1 MKKFR
6 LQHLSV
12 YTICLI
18 LVLSLLPRITA
29 FAADTSAEPPHRVV
43 RTGFFAFDGYH
54 MMDENGSRSG
64 YGYEVLRLL
73 SQYTDWQYEYV
84 GYDQSWSS
92 MLDMLRNG
100 ELDLLTSA
108 QKTPEREQDFDFSA
122 RPIGSSA
129 TILSIKA
136 GDERF
141 IPGDYTTYEG
151 MRVGLLTDNAR
162 NEDLAVF
169 AARNG
174 FHYTPVYFSTSQE
187 LAQALQ
193 EGTIIDAAVTSS
205 LRSIKNEWILNQF
218 TPEPIYAMV
227 KKGNQ
232 PLLDELNNAIEQL
245 DIYSPEWR
253 TELYTKYYSLDKSNS
268 IILSATEREYLK
280 QLDAQQKIMQ
290 VAVNPDRAPYS
301 YFDDNGQPQGILIE
315 LFAEAAKRAGIRYEI
330 LPVKNRAEYNTL
342 IQSGNVDIDL
352 GAYYNYALSEQ
363 TSFEITRPILD
374 TFITQLCRRDFYGEP
389 HRIAMPAGQLEK
401 ILKKTG
407 IFEDR
412 EVMICASVQDCLD
425 AVADG
430 RSDAAY
436 LFAYT
441 AQTALQMDEKA
452 QFKITSLPKTD
463 IGFSLG
469 INSHSDYRLLSI
481 LNKSV
486 ESLRDS
492 NIPQQITLNYAS
504 RLPQQ
509 AFSIKRY
516 IYAHPE
522 AAAVLAGLLALLA
535 AGIALNIQRS
545 QAARRDRLR
554 RQELERFVGY
564 VCRANDIVLEVDMEK
579 RKVWRYELTANGL
592 LQREL
597 PYDPPKYLQK
607 IHPEDL
613 PAIEPQLTEQAF
625 HELIAKSRTSYFECR
640 LKKADGSWHWYAH
653 NCQSIPRSPLH
664 PNSYILFR
672 KDINEAKQEEERQRL
687 ILSDALENARHA
699 SEAKGNFLSRM
710 SHEIR
715 TPLNAIIGY
724 LTLAQLP
731 NTSAEKIRHC
741 LSSSESASHH
751 LLNIIN
757 DVLDISAIESGR
769 FKIAKAPFN
778 LRQHLTP
785 LTAMFYSQARNKGVT
800 FTSALHSV
808 QKEWLIGDQLRVKQ
822 ILTNLLSNA
831 IKFTPAGGTV
841 SLVLTQTKLSTENVL
856 IKFVVSDTG
865 IGMSKDYLTRIFTP
879 FEQESAA
886 TAQKFGGTGLGLSIT
901 QNLTT
906 LMHGSIEVTSQPGKG
921 SAFTVSLP
929 FQIAPKEPGA
939 TDERNLASSFSHV
952 HALVVDDKPDECD
965 YMLSLLK
972 RCRVNTTA
980 VTSGAAALEAIRTRE
995 NTPAAYD
1002 FCLLD
1007 WHMPQMDGI
1016 ETARQI
1022 RQTCKRE
1029 LPIIVVT
1036 AYDTNEIEDA
1046 ARAAGVRQVIAKP
1059 LFPSTMFDLLISYF
1073 GHKNKTAAMQLPAAE
1088 KLANIR
1094 ILLVEDNE
1102 MNREIAVALLQESGL
1117 IIDTAVDGRDALDK
1131 FTASDPGT
1139 YQCIFMDIQMPVMN
1153 GYEAT
1158 RAIRS
1163 SAHPEAAAVPIIAV
1177 TADVFPEDIARALS
1191 CGMNDYISKPIDY
1204 PKLIKALLKFVRP
1217 EKKA

>member
-1 MKKFR
+1 MKKFL
-6 LQHLSV
+6 LQPLSLCA
-12 YTICLI
+12 ICVILI
-18 LVLSLLPRITA
+18 LSLLPRITV
-29 FAADTSAEPPHRVV
+29 FAADTSAELPHKTV
-43 RTGFFAFDGYH
+43 RAGFFAFDGYH
-54 MMDENGSRSG
+54 MMDKDGSRSG

-73 SQYTDWQYEYV
+73 SQYTNWQYEYI
-84 GYDQSWSS
+84 GYDQSWNT

-100 ELDLLTSA
+100 DIDLLTSA
-108 QKTPEREQDFDFSA
+108 QKTPEREQDFDFST
-122 RPIGSSA
+122 RSIGSGS
-129 TILSIKA
+129 TLLTIKA

-141 IPGDYTTYEG
+141 LPGDYKTYDG
-151 MRVGLLTDNAR
+151 MRVGLLAGNAR
-162 NEDLAVF
+162 NADLADF
-169 AARNG
+169 AAQNS

-187 LAQALQ
+187 LSQALQ
-193 EGTIIDAAVTSS
+193 DGTAIDAAVTSN
-205 LRSIKNEWILNQF
+205 LRSVKNEWILNQF
-218 TPEPIYAMV
+218 TPEPIYAIV
-227 KKGNQ
+227 KKGNEQ
-232 PLLDELNNAIEQL
+232 LLDELNNAIEQL

-253 TELYTKYYSLDKSNS
+253 SELYTKYYSLDKSNG
-268 IILSATEREYLK
+268 IILSAAERKYLK
-280 QLDAQQKIMQ
+280 LLDAQQKIMH

-301 YFDDNGQPQGILIE
+301 YFDDKGQPQGILIE
-315 LFAEAAKRAGIRYEI
+315 LFAEVAKRAGIRYEI
-330 LPVKNRAEYNTL
+330 LPVKNRVEYDDL
-342 IQSGNVDIDL
+342 LQSGKVDIEL

-363 TSFEITRPILD
+363 ASFEITCPILD
-374 TFITQLCRRDFYGEP
+374 TFVTQLCRRDFYGEP
-389 HRIAMPAGQLEK
+389 HRIALPAGHMEK

-412 EVMICASVQDCLD
+412 EVQIFDSVQDCLD

-469 INSHSDYRLLSI
+469 VNSHSDYRLLSI
-481 LNKSV
+481 LNKSA

-492 NIPQQITLNYAS
+492 NIPQQITLNYVS

-535 AGIALNIQRS
+535 AGVVLNIQRS
-545 QAARRDRLR
+545 QAALRDRQR

-564 VCRANDIVLEVDMEK
+564 VCRANDVVLEVDMEK
-579 RKVWRYELTANGL
+579 RKVWRYEITADRLQQKEILYNPPSY
-592 LQREL
+592 LQR
-597 PYDPPKYLQK
+597 

-613 PAIEPQLTEQAF
+613 PAIRPQLSDETL
-625 HELIAKSRTSYFECR
+625 HELIAKNKTFYFECR
-640 LKKADGSWHWYAH
+640 MKKADGSWHWYAH
-653 NCQSIPRSPLH
+653 NFQSIPRSTMH

-672 KDINEAKQEEERQRL
+672 KDINEAKQEEARQRL
-687 ILSDALENARHA
+687 VLSDALENARHA
-699 SEAKGNFLSRM
+699 SEAKGIFLSRM

-731 NTSAEKIRHC
+731 NTSTEKIRHC

-769 FKIAKAPFN
+769 FKIARMPFN

-785 LTAMFYSQARNKGVT
+785 LTTVFYGQARDKGIA
-800 FTSALHSV
+800 FTSSLHSIHE
-808 QKEWLIGDQLRVKQ
+808 EWLIGDQLRVKQ

-831 IKFTPAGGTV
+831 VKFTPAGGSV
-841 SLVLTQTKLSTENVL
+841 SLNLTQTKLSEEKVL

-865 IGMSKDYLTRIFTP
+865 IGMSKDYLSRIFTP

-886 TAQKFGGTGLGLSIT
+886 TAQQFGGTGLGLSIT

-906 LMHGSIEVTSQPGKG
+906 LMHGSIEVSSQPGKG
-921 SAFTVSLP
+921 SVFTVSLP
-929 FQIAPKEPGA
+929 FQIASQKPESN
-939 TDERNLASSFSHV
+939 DERNLASSFSHV
-952 HALVVDDKPDECD
+952 RALVVDDEPDECD
-965 YMLSLLK
+965 YMLSLLE
-972 RCRVNTTA
+972 RCHVKTTT
-980 VTSGAAALEAIRTRE
+980 VTSGADAVEAIRAKE
-995 NTPAAYD
+995 NSTNAYD
-1002 FCLLD
+1002 FCILD
-1007 WHMPQMDGI
+1007 WRMPEMDGL
-1016 ETARQI
+1016 ETARHI
-1022 RQTCKRE
+1022 RQVCSRE
-1029 LPIIVVT
+1029 LPIIVIT
-1036 AYDTNEIEDA
+1036 AYDTHEIEDDA
-1046 ARAAGVRQVIAKP
+1046 KAAGIQQVIAKP
-1059 LFPSTMFDLLISYF
+1059 LFPSMIFDLLVTYF
-1073 GHKNKTAAMQLPAAE
+1073 GHKNKTAAAQLPANDT
-1088 KLANIR
+1088 LTGIR

-1117 IIDTAVDGRDALDK
+1117 VIDTAVNGRDALSK
-1131 FTASDPGT
+1131 FTSSAPET
-1139 YQCIFMDIQMPVMN
+1139 YQCIFMDIQMPIMN

-1163 SAHPEAAAVPIIAV
+1163 SAHPRAASIPIIAV

-1204 PKLIKALLKFVRP
+1204 PKLIKALLKFIEP